1 MVESSALH
9 KDQEADSEQYSSDE
23 LPSSS
28 SAEET
33 KKLRVQAELQ
43 MK

>member
-1 MVESSALH
+1 MVESSSVH
-9 KDQEADSEQYSSDE
+9 IHNEADFEVYSSDE

-28 SAEET
+28 AKETEEW
-33 KKLRVQAELQ
+33 RVQAELQ